1 MGGKDRLEL
10 DRETVR
16 LVGALVLRARV
27 AQRAIDNWSQ
37 EQGDEVVTAAGWA
50 IIHPE
55 HNRMLAEI
63 AVRDTGLGNV
73 ADKIAKNRRKTIGLL
88 DDLRGA
94 KSVGVIAELPE
105 LGLTEIARPV
115 GVVAAVT
122 PSTNPGAT
130 PANNII
136 NALKGRNAIV
146 LAPSPKGHSTA
157 KLLLEYMHAE
167 LDRIGAPRDLI
178 QQLPAPVTREAT
190 IELMRQA
197 DLVVATGS
205 QTNVNAA
212 YSSGTPAIGVGAGN
226 VVVIIDETADVGD
239 AARKIAVSKTFDHAT
254 SCSSENSVVAIEAVY
269 AATIA
274 ALLAEGGVMLDAA
287 EAGALSAA
295 VFSQGRLSP
304 QLTAQSAAGVAERA
318 GLARP
323 AAQRAGFLMVEETG
337 VGLAHPFSGEK
348 LSPVLAVYRARDF
361 AQAAAIAGDILRYQG
376 AGHSVGLH
384 SRGDAR

>member
-1 MGGKDRLEL
+1 MGAKDRLEL

-37 EQGDEVVTAAGWA
+37 EQIDEVVTAAGWA

-105 LGLTEIARPV
+105 LGLIEIARPV

-146 LAPSPKGHSTA
+146 LAPSPKGHSTGV
-157 KLLLEYMHAE
+157 LLLEYMHAE
-167 LDRIGAPRDLI
+167 LDRVSAPRDLI

-190 IELMRQA
+190 VELMRQA

-205 QTNVNAA
+205 QTNVRAA

-226 VVVIIDETADVGD
+226 VVAIVDETADVSD
-239 AARKIAVSKTFDHAT
+239 AAKKIPESSKNDTRGVSP
-254 SCSSENSVVAIEAVY
+254 
-269 AATIA
+269 
-274 ALLAEGGVMLDAA
+274 L
-287 EAGALSAA
+287 
-295 VFSQGRLSP
+295 
-304 QLTAQSAAGVAERA
+304 
-318 GLARP
+318 
-323 AAQRAGFLMVEETG
+323 
-337 VGLAHPFSGEK
+337 VGPKE
-348 LSPVLAVYRARDF
+348 
-361 AQAAAIAGDILRYQG
+361 
-376 AGHSVGLH
+376 
-384 SRGDAR
+384 SR